1 MRKLLQYLYYYKS
14 ISSFKSKGRN
24 VIFSRGGVF
33 IRPHEITIGN
43 SVFINRNFHISARN
57 LKIGNNV
64 LIGSSLVIE
73 CDNHKYDKV
82 GMTMFD
88 NRDNRDIS
96 EVEIEDDVWIGSHV
110 VILPGVKIREGSIIG
125 AGSIITKSTKPYSIS
140 AGNPCK
146 LIKMRFSNEN
156 LDLHL
161 EEINKLK

>member
-1 MRKLLQYLYYYKS
+1 M
-14 ISSFKSKGRN
+14 
-24 VIFSRGGVF
+24 
-33 IRPHEITIGN
+33 
-43 SVFINRNFHISARN
+43 
-57 LKIGNNV
+57 
-64 LIGSSLVIE
+64 
-73 CDNHKYDKV
+73 
-82 GMTMFD
+82 
-88 NRDNRDIS
+88 
-96 EVEIEDDVWIGSHV
+96 EIEDDVWIGSHV